1 MSENRNTHFGYQT
14 VPTEEKTP
22 RVKAVFESVSSK
34 YDIMNDLMSFGIHRL
49 WKQYTVSLS
58 KIRPGDKV
66 LDLASGTGDLAKRFS
81 QRVGPKGLV
90 ILSDI
95 NEAML
100 TVGRENMLNAGR
112 CDNLQYVLAN
122 AECLPFKRNLFDC
135 VSIAFGL
142 RNVTDKARA
151 LKSMYHVLKP
161 GGRLLILEFS
171 HPTLPGLKPLYDAYS
186 FSLLPLMGKLIAN
199 DSDSYRYLAESIR
212 MHPKQDTLRDMV
224 LEAGFDECEYQNL
237 TGGIVALHTA
247 FKY

>member
-1 MSENRNTHFGYQT
+1 MSKSGNTHFGYQT
-14 VPTEEKTP
+14 VSVEEKAP
-22 RVKAVFESVSSK
+22 RVKAVFESVAGK

-49 WKQYTVSLS
+49 WKHYTVSLS
-58 KIRPGDKV
+58 KMRPGDKV

-81 QRVGPKGLV
+81 QRVGPKGTV

-100 TVGRENMLNAGR
+100 SVGRENMLNAGL
-112 CDNLQYVLAN
+112 CGNLQYVIAN
-122 AECLPFKRNLFDC
+122 AECLPFRRNMFDC

-142 RNVTDKARA
+142 RNVTDKAKA
-151 LKSMYHVLKP
+151 LKSMYQVIKP
-161 GGRLLILEFS
+161 GGRVLILEFS
-171 HPTLPGLKPLYDAYS
+171 HPTLPGLKPLYDVYS

-199 DSDSYRYLAESIR
+199 DSESYRYLAESIR
-212 MHPKQDTLRDMV
+212 MHPTQEGLKEMI
-224 LEAGFDECEYQNL
+224 LEAGFDECHYENL